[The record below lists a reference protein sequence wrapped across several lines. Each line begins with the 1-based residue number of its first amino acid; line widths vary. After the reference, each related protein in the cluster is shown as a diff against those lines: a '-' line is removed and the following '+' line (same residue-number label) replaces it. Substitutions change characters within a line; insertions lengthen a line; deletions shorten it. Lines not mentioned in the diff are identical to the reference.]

1 MAFSFAIIFGE
12 ICCTD
17 INLTSMVPP
26 QDSPGVVVELQNSNQ
41 GILKGWRIRSTEG
54 VRECVE

>member
-41 GILKGWRIRSTEG
+41 GILKG
-54 VRECVE
+54 